1 MIRTQIQLNEDQARR
16 IKEAARIEGI
26 SAAEMIRRCVD
37 RALPELR
44 GRRAERYA
52 RAMRVIGG
60 FSAGRDNMAEEH
72 DAYLDG
78 AFE

>member
-1 MIRTQIQLNEDQARR
+1 M
-16 IKEAARIEGI
+16 K
-26 SAAEMIRRCVD
+26 VV
-37 RALPELR
+37 
-44 GRRAERYA
+44 GR
-52 RAMRVIGG
+52 